1 MGKNRLIEVKKKK
14 IIILYESKSGNLNC
28 LCAVC
33 SFVPDKELS
42 NKVSD
47 KPLRVCRWA
56 VCFVVVLEK
65 E

>member
-1 MGKNRLIEVKKKK
+1 MGKNRLIEVKKK
-14 IIILYESKSGNLNC
+14 IIILYEPKSGNLNC
-28 LCAVC
+28 FCVVC

-47 KPLRVCRWA
+47 EPLRVWWWA